1 MTESPF
7 VPLPGSYRAALTGVE
22 EIGAVASDETIGVTL
37 ILRRR
42 AELPAELVTGPETVS
57 REKLADSYG
66 ADPADVE
73 LVVGA
78 LSMAG
83 IEVAEVDVGSRRIS
97 ATGPA
102 SALVEL
108 FGAELTRVRQ
118 DDTEFRARSGELRL
132 PVALDGVVLAVL
144 GLDSRPQARTYFHAH
159 AQTAASSSYDPP
171 TLGAV
176 YGFPADTD
184 GTGHTVGV
192 IELGGGFAQADLK
205 AYFTGLKIA
214 PPTVNAVG
222 VDGAENVAGKDP
234 NGADG
239 EVLLDIEVIGALA
252 PKAVQNVYF
261 GPNTDQ
267 GFVDAISAAVH
278 ATPTPTAIS
287 ISWGQCEDQWTAQ
300 GRTSMDQAF
309 ADAAALGITVTV
321 AAGDNGC
328 YDGVSDGKVH
338 VDFPAS
344 SPHVLACGGTTLHTS
359 TSGTIS
365 SETVWND
372 GSSGGATGGGVSD
385 TFPVPSWQSGAGVP
399 NRSGGGTGRGVPD
412 VAGDADPET
421 GYNIRVDG
429 KAMVIGGTSAVAP
442 LWAALTCRLSQAVG
456 KPLGLL
462 QTALYA
468 SAKAGTTAT
477 GFHDITSGN
486 NGVYSAGPGWDACTG
501 LGSPKGAALLE
512 VLKS

>member
-22 EIGAVASDETIGVTL
+22 EIGAVASDERVGVTL

-42 AELPAELVTGPETVS
+42 AELPVELITGPDTIG
-57 REKLADSYG
+57 RAALADSYG
-66 ADPADVE
+66 ADPADIE
-73 LVVGA
+73 LVAGA
-78 LSMAG
+78 LSVAG
-83 IEVAEVDVGSRRIS
+83 IDLGAVDVGSRRIA

-102 SALVEL
+102 SALAEL
-108 FGAELTRVRQ
+108 FGADLTKVRR
-118 DDTEFRARSGELRL
+118 DGTEFRARTGELHL
-132 PVALDGVVLAVL
+132 PVALDGVVTAVL
-144 GLDSRPQARTYFHAH
+144 GLDSRPQARAYFRKHTQPAS
-159 AQTAASSSYDPP
+159 SSSYDPP
-171 TLGAV
+171 TLGTV
-176 YGFPADTD
+176 YGFPLGTD

-192 IELGGGFAQADLK
+192 IELGGGFGQPDLQ
-205 AYFTGLKIA
+205 AYFAGLKIA
-214 PPTVNAVG
+214 TPTVNAVG
-222 VDGAENVAGKDP
+222 VDGATNVAGQDP

-267 GFVDAISAAVH
+267 GFVDAISTAVH

-287 ISWGQCEDQWTAQ
+287 ISWGQSEDQWTAQ
-300 GRTSMDQAF
+300 GRTAMDQAF
-309 ADAAALGITVTV
+309 ADAAALGVTVTV
-321 AAGDNGC
+321 AAGDNGSQ
-328 YDGVSDGKVH
+328 DAQTDGKQH

-344 SPHVLACGGTTLHTS
+344 SPHVLACGGTTLHAS

-372 GSSGGATGGGVSD
+372 GSNGGATGGGVSD
-385 TFPVPSWQSGAGVP
+385 TFPIPSWQSGAGVP

-412 VAGDADPET
+412 VAGDADPRT

-429 KAMVIGGTSAVAP
+429 NTMVIGGTSAVAP
-442 LWAALTCRLSQAVG
+442 LWAALACRLSQAVG

-468 SAKAGTTAT
+468 SAKAGKATT

-486 NGVYSAGPGWDACTG
+486 NGAYKAGAGWDACTG
-501 LGSPKGAALLE
+501 LGTPQGSALVE